1 MESTRQRKFARKK
14 QKEMAEVL
22 QREIEGLE
30 QVMVSVQYVH
40 VTADLGIARFYLTA
54 MPEQM
59 LPDIVR
65 YLNEEKPALRKLMA
79 RRLKDRVKSLPQLEF
94 FVDDTQQEAEKLE
107 RIFKDLLEERRQ
119 KYGSEDAGPPVNN
132 DDYEE

>member
-1 MESTRQRKFARKK
+1 MESTRQRKFARMM

-107 RIFKDLLEERRQ
+107 RIFKDLREERRQ